1 MGFIS
6 FPMPEFFPKHYWLFH
21 SLWHVCLAAGYY
33 ELYSLIEC
41 ENSSRRQNS
50 LRRNEKMT
58 SKPGKHQ
65 LHRVSMPKALP
76 QGSLDVTPERVG
88 LTDAAGAQV
97 RSLADFTG

>member
-1 MGFIS
+1 
-6 FPMPEFFPKHYWLFH
+6 
-21 SLWHVCLAAGYY
+21 
-33 ELYSLIEC
+33 
-41 ENSSRRQNS
+41 
-50 LRRNEKMT
+50 MT